1 MVSERKNGVQKKKT
15 DKNGLGR
22 AIINR
27 RAKHAKMMADP
38 ALHNSEIAAGL
49 KSVTQEND
57 LDEFLTTAALAE
69 TDFAAERQNIKVVA
83 DPNLT
88 AASHNPYLLTPQQ
101 EREMRQKQVD
111 NFQRLQVPRRP
122 PWNRKMTTVE
132 LERRERDSF
141 LEWRRGLA
149 DLQDNNA
156 LLLTPFERN
165 LEVWRQLWRTCERSD
180 LVVQIVDAR
189 SPLTFRSED
198 LEKYVLE
205 LNGDNND
212 SKVSVDSAQGQA
224 STSTQA
230 PRSDAT
236 AGQARGQR
244 KNLLLIN
251 KSDLLTQKQR
261 EGWADYFEANKI
273 QYAFFSAAHGIALQE
288 ERARLEALGDS
299 SDEGSES
306 GSGDTEEGSSEDED
320 FDPIAAARMTEDGE
334 ALAPGMKIPKSGN
347 KLRTLEDVR
356 GVGSS
361 TLRHSQQDGDTDSE
375 GDDDDGIDELAKRM
389 RSGLEVMT
397 DGESPRTRIL
407 TVLELED
414 LFLKHA
420 PEVSVARGYSSEKMT
435 VGLVGYPNVGKSS
448 TINALIGEKKVSVS
462 STPGKTKHFQTIRL
476 STDVLLCDCPG
487 LVFPQFA
494 STQAHLVCDGV
505 LPIDQLREFTGP
517 IALITKRVPQAV
529 LEGTYG
535 LRIPTLPI
543 SEGGTG
549 VPTAA
554 EFMTTY
560 AIARGYFTG
569 GMGNADTSRAARVV
583 LKDYVNGKLLYCSP
597 PPSVTEDEF
606 NSENRDVDR
615 LKSLGLLRAKRAPTT
630 RVPVKAD
637 TYIPQVGEEGA
648 AEAMSKTRQSARA
661 KALDRRFFTSKEM
674 VGLPG
679 VRGVAGEKNGASFS
693 RVRMFPHQQGQVDES
708 GNRIPIKKASRA
720 AAKAAAAA
728 AAAERGQDPSDKKHF
743 KKKREKQR
751 SGRGYD
757 D

>member
-38 ALHNSEIAAGL
+38 TLHNSEIAAGL

-101 EREMRQKQVD
+101 ERELRQKQVD

-180 LVVQIVDAR
+180 LIVQIVDAR

-205 LNGDNND
+205 LNDTNND
-212 SKVSVDSAQGQA
+212 SDKSVETAQAQA

-230 PRSDAT
+230 ESRPR
-236 AGQARGQR
+236 GER

-261 EGWADYFEANKI
+261 QGWADYFEANKI

-288 ERARLEALGDS
+288 ERARREALVES

-306 GSGDTEEGSSEDED
+306 GTDDTEEVSSDHEDY
-320 FDPIAAARMTEDGE
+320 DPIVEARKQEHVE

-356 GVGSS
+356 GPGSS
-361 TLRHSQQDGDTDSE
+361 NLGRSPQDEEDSDSE

-389 RSGLEVMT
+389 RSGLEIT
-397 DGESPRTRIL
+397 TEGESPRTRIL

-420 PEVSVARGYSSEKMT
+420 PKVSVARGFSAERMT

-476 STDVLLCDCPG
+476 SADVLLCDCPG

-597 PPSVTEDEF
+597 PPSVTEEEF

-615 LKSLGLLRAKRAPTT
+615 LKSRGLLRAKRAPTT

-637 TYIPQVGEEGA
+637 TYISQVGEEGA
-648 AEAMSKTRQSARA
+648 AQAMSKTRQSARA
-661 KALDRRFFTSKEM
+661 KALDRRFFTSKEL

-708 GNRIPIKKASRA
+708 GNKVPIKKARRVA
-720 AAKAAAAA
+720 AKAAKAAAAV
-728 AAAERGQDPSDKKHF
+728 EKGQDPSDKKHF